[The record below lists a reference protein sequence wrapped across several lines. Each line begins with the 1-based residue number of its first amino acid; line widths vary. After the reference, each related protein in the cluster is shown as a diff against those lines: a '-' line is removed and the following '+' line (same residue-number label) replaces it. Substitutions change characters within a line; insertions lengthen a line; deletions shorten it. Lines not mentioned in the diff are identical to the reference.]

1 MNLNTTE
8 EVKIIW
14 RWPDTHA
21 TLKYSMSLQTLQHTN
36 VNIIFH
42 EEMQC
47 RCEGKHPT
55 SRLHPEADPSS
66 PEEVRKKKQFPHKT
80 KRSRNTLVMTYLMTF
95 QNRPHVLNFYEI
107 HVLTLLLAA
116 ERACLSQKRIGFR
129 KLRLWQ
135 KCKYEHLQLYNWA
148 NSPAEALKLL
158 LRGPW
163 SKLWC

>member
-21 TLKYSMSLQTLQHTN
+21 TLKYSMSLQTLQHIN

-66 PEEVRKKKQFPHKT
+66 PEEVRKKDRFHTKQKETEIPWPWHIWWHFKT
-80 KRSRNTLVMTYLMTF
+80 VLKCPDFSVGCRKSMFKPKKDRIQKIRTLTKMQIWTSATV
-95 QNRPHVLNFYEI
+95 
-107 HVLTLLLAA
+107 
-116 ERACLSQKRIGFR
+116 
-129 KLRLWQ
+129 
-135 KCKYEHLQLYNWA
+135 QL
-148 NSPAEALKLL
+148 
-158 LRGPW
+158 
-163 SKLWC
+163 SKLSCRGSEIAAQRTLK

>member
-66 PEEVRKKKQFPHKT
+66 PEEVRKKKTVSTQNKKKQKYPGHDIFDDISKQAT
-80 KRSRNTLVMTYLMTF
+80 CFKLLRNTCPDFTVGCRKSMFKPKKDRIQKIKT
-95 QNRPHVLNFYEI
+95 
-107 HVLTLLLAA
+107 LTKMQIWTSATV
-116 ERACLSQKRIGFR
+116 
-129 KLRLWQ
+129 
-135 KCKYEHLQLYNWA
+135 QL
-148 NSPAEALKLL
+148 
-158 LRGPW
+158 
-163 SKLWC
+163 SKLSCRGSEIAAQRTLK